1 MASSNVLQS
10 NGAPPKAAATV
21 PIAVALARQT
31 ATAKTLEG
39 LPGVAVADT
48 PVTDEVPAG
57 ELGRLEPSDK
67 QMGVVKLTLDK
78 GVTTTAIG
86 HVYGLDFEIEDDGYR
101 VHIFFDYYNR
111 RLKVLDYAATDFRAM
126 VKRMNWLAKANGF
139 DKIFLKATK
148 DDWQT
153 FLSFG
158 YVLEGIMRHY
168 FHGEDAYVLS
178 KFRSMERISSPH
190 LIEESDLIERL
201 MAADRNPD
209 LPPLPDGYRM
219 ELAQPEHIPGLVTLY
234 RRVFETYP
242 SPLTHPDFIHHTMC
256 RNILYRVILNAD
268 GEIVSAAS
276 ADMDVKHSNA
286 ELTDCATLDTERGK
300 GLMLHLLR
308 RLEDDLRER
317 RITTGYTLARA
328 MSLGMNRVFYRL
340 GYEYSGRLVNNCDI
354 YGSFEDLNIWVRRL
368 DR

>member
-1 MASSNVLQS
+1 
-10 NGAPPKAAATV
+10 
-21 PIAVALARQT
+21 
-31 ATAKTLEG
+31 
-39 LPGVAVADT
+39 
-48 PVTDEVPAG
+48 
-57 ELGRLEPSDK
+57 
-67 QMGVVKLTLDK
+67 MGVVKLTLDK

-101 VHIFFDYYNR
+101 VQIFFDYYNR
-111 RLKVLDYAATDFRAM
+111 RLKIVDYEATDYRAM

-148 DDWQT
+148 DDWQV
-153 FLSFG
+153 FLTFG
-158 YVLEGIMRHY
+158 YVLEGIMRHC
-168 FHGEDAYVLS
+168 FQGEDAFVMS
-178 KFRSMERISSPH
+178 KFRTLARISSPH

-201 MAADRNPD
+201 MAKPRDSD
-209 LPPLPDGYRM
+209 LPPLPEGYRM
-219 ELAQPEHIPGLVTLY
+219 ELARTEHIPGLVTLY

-256 RNILYRVILNAD
+256 RNILYRVILNPD
-268 GEIVSAAS
+268 GDVVSAAS
-276 ADMDVKHSNA
+276 ADMDAKHSNA
-286 ELTDCATLDTERGK
+286 ELTDCATLDSERGK

-317 RITTGYTLARA
+317 KVVTGYTLARA

-354 YGSFEDLNIWVRRL
+354 YGSFEDLNIWVKRL
-368 DR
+368 DRE